1 MNSNNLGRRL
11 RAVRQA
17 RGLTQQAV
25 ADILGLPRTAVTQI
39 EAGKRSVSTLE
50 LSRLAR
56 IYYRPVAYFLEETP
70 EGVDAG
76 EEMLV
81 ALHRVEPGLGN
92 DRKVREQTNRCINL
106 CLEGVALRS
115 MLGLTPR
122 SWPPNYE
129 INVPG
134 NAGEAVSQG
143 QWVAEQE
150 RHRLGIGKNP
160 VQDISKLIGTQ
171 GIWVSKT
178 VLPNRMSGLFL
189 RHPSIGFVI
198 LVNAS
203 HPLVRRRFSY
213 AHEYAHA
220 LLDRGVNVSVS
231 VTDNSSELAEKRA
244 NAFAAMFLMPKNGVL
259 EVLQSFDKGL
269 PSRREQVFYDAA
281 SGKSAEAEFRSPP
294 RSQKIT
300 YKDVA
305 LVARC
310 FRVSYAAA
318 LYHLNTISV
327 VSRKDV
333 NELKSREELA
343 KKYINMFGPVEN
355 SGRPEYPDWG
365 LRDEIAHLAIEAY
378 RREIISRG
386 RLLELGVSLEIQGET
401 LLDLAEGACDN

>member
-1 MNSNNLGRRL
+1 MNLNNLGSRL
-11 RAVRQA
+11 RAVRKA

-76 EEMLV
+76 EDMLV
-81 ALHRVEPGLGN
+81 ALHRVEPRLGN
-92 DRKVREQTNRCINL
+92 DPKVREQTNRCINL

-115 MLGLTPR
+115 VLGLTPR
-122 SWPPNYE
+122 SGPPSYE
-129 INVPG
+129 ISFPG

-143 QWVAEQE
+143 QWVADQE
-150 RHRLGIGKNP
+150 RCRLGTGKNP
-160 VQDISKLIGTQ
+160 VPDISELIGTQ
-171 GIWVSKT
+171 AIWVSKT
-178 VLPNRMSGLFL
+178 VLPNHMSGLFL

-203 HPLVRRRFSY
+203 HPRARRRFSC

-220 LLDRGVNVSVS
+220 LLDRDVNVAVS
-231 VTDNSSELAEKRA
+231 ITDNSSELTEKRA
-244 NAFAAMFLMPKNGVL
+244 NAFAAAFLMPKSGVF
-259 EVLQSFDKGL
+259 EVLRGLDKGL
-269 PSRREQVFYDAA
+269 PSRREQVFYDVA
-281 SGKSAEAEFRSPP
+281 SGDASEAGFRSPP
-294 RSQKIT
+294 HSQTIT

-310 FRVSYAAA
+310 FRVSYMAA
-318 LYHLNTISV
+318 LYHLNTLSVIS
-327 VSRKDV
+327 RREI
-333 NELKSREELA
+333 NELKSREGLA
-343 KKYINMFGPVEN
+343 KKYLNVFGPAEK
-355 SGRPEYPDWG
+355 SGQPEYPDWE
-365 LRDEIAHLAIEAY
+365 LRDEIAHLVIEAY

-386 RLLELGVSLEIQGET
+386 RLLDLSASLEIQGET
-401 LLDLAEGACDN
+401 LLDLAEGACGN

>member
-81 ALHRVEPGLGN
+81 ALHRVEPGLKD

-106 CLEGVALRS
+106 CLEGVALRRV
-115 MLGLTPR
+115 LGLTPR
-122 SWPPNYE
+122 SGPPNYE
-129 INVPG
+129 ISFPC

-143 QWVAEQE
+143 QWAAEQE
-150 RHRLGIGKNP
+150 RCRLGIGKNP
-160 VQDISKLIGTQ
+160 VPDISKLIGTQ

-203 HPLVRRRFSY
+203 HPRVRRRFSY

-220 LLDRGVNVSVS
+220 LLDREINVSVS
-231 VTDNSSELAEKRA
+231 VADNSSELAEKRA
-244 NAFAAMFLMPKNGVL
+244 NAFAAAFLMPKDGVS

-269 PSRREQVFYDAA
+269 PSRREQVFYDPA
-281 SGKSAEAEFRSPP
+281 SGESSEAELRLPP

-305 LVARC
+305 LVSRH
-310 FRVSYAAA
+310 FRVSYVAA
-318 LYHLNTISV
+318 LYHLNTLSVISRREV
-327 VSRKDV
+327 DK
-333 NELKSREELA
+333 LKSLEELA
-343 KKYINMFGPVEN
+343 RKYLNMFRPAEN
-355 SGRPEYPDWG
+355 SGRPEYLDWG
-365 LRDEIAHLAIEAY
+365 LRDEITHLAIEAY

-386 RLLELGVSLEIQGET
+386 RLLDLGASLEIQADA
-401 LLDLAEGACDN
+401 LLDLAEGACGN